1 MTITLQIPDTVYT
14 SLLNG
19 THRIQGTIALVSPT
33 EGNFNA
39 HRRYLNESPERARE
53 YKKLPHGRISINKD
67 TVRLS
72 LNIGLDEA
80 EIYPSIAILNES
92 LQASDFVKHAMTKGG
107 VA

>member
-39 HRRYLNESPERARE
+39 HRRYPNESSETARE

-72 LNIGLDEA
+72 LNIALDETNVR
-80 EIYPSIAILNES
+80 PNIAILDES
-92 LQASDFVKHAMTKGG
+92 LQASDFVNNILKEGG